1 MEFLPTLLGALPD
14 LGVAG
19 VVLVVMIVGQKILAG
34 ERSYFTEERKTYR
47 AEAREDR
54 AELKQEI
61 RDLKAENAEL
71 EDRIDA
77 ERAKRRGD
85 DTQVLPAVPPST
97 YRGRHD
103 GEPA

>member
-34 ERSYFTEERKTYR
+34 ERTYFTEERKLYR

-54 AELKQEI
+54 AELKAEI
-61 RDLKAENAEL
+61 RDLKAENLTL
-71 EDRIDA
+71 EDRVDE
-77 ERAKRRGD
+77 ERAKRRAD
-85 DTQVLPAVPPST
+85 DTEALPVVRPISQ
-97 YRGRHD
+97 GRHD
-103 GEPA
+103 AEPA

>member
-34 ERSYFTEERKTYR
+34 ERTYFTEERKLYR

-54 AELKQEI
+54 AELKAEI
-61 RDLKAENAEL
+61 RDLKAENLEL
-71 EDRIDA
+71 EDRVDE
-77 ERAKRRGD
+77 ERARRRAGD
-85 DTQVLPAVPPST
+85 TEVLPAVRPISEA
-97 YRGRHD
+97 RHD
-103 GEPA
+103 AEPA